1 MPTYNFRNKETGE
14 ILEKWMSL
22 RDRESFLNDNPEME
36 PVIVDAPM
44 LGDSVRLGMRKPDD
58 GFREVLHKIAE
69 RNPKSNL
76 KNKLSRN

>member
-14 ILEKWMSL
+14 ILEKWLSIRE
-22 RDRESFLNDNPEME
+22 RDSFLIDNPEME

-44 LGDSVRLGMRKPDD
+44 LGDSVRLGLRKPDD
-58 GFREVLHKIAE
+58 GFREVLHKIAD

-76 KNKLSRN
+76 KDKLSRN